1 MNTANTPDT
10 VAASADTASAIGQ
23 NDAKFSLGIDLG
35 TTHCALS
42 WVDRA
47 ASDGEKVVQGVLDIP
62 QLCGP
67 ASVEAR
73 PLLPSFLYLPHESEL
88 TAADQTLPW
97 SAAPHGMVGE
107 FARQRGAA
115 TPIRLVS
122 SAKSWLC
129 HPGVDRRAPLLPA
142 DAPPEVQRVS
152 PLAASTLYLQHLKSA
167 WDSAHPEAPF
177 DAQDITVTI
186 PASFDPAAREL
197 TAEAC
202 RAAGFQKL
210 TLLEEPQ
217 AALYS
222 WIQASGGGWRKQV
235 AHGDVI
241 LVVDVGGGTTDLSLI
256 AVLERGGSLE
266 LQRVAV
272 GEHILLGGDN
282 MDLALA
288 YGVARKL
295 AAEGKQLDAWQTRAL
310 AHGCRAAKEQLLQD
324 ENLQSVPVVV
334 PSRGAKLIGGSI
346 RTEVTRAEVLALLV
360 EGFFPQVAVSDK
372 PVTRARGA
380 LTQLGL
386 PYAQD
391 AAVTR
396 HLAAFLSRQVG
407 STEQIEGLQGT
418 QTQGASFLH
427 PTAIL
432 FNGGVLKAAQIER
445 RILDIINGWL
455 AAEGAEPA
463 RLLEGANLDL
473 AVARGAAYYGHVAAA
488 GRGVRIRGGTAQSYY
503 VGIES
508 NMPAVP
514 GMEPPISA
522 LCLAPFGMEEGT
534 EVALDTQEFG
544 LVVGESVR
552 LRFFGSSVRRA
563 DQVGTLLDFWG
574 PEELVELQ
582 EIEAHLPTEGRKNG
596 ETGGEVVPVTLHA
609 RVTDI
614 GTLEL
619 NAVPV
624 GGGERWKVEFDVRSS
639 DG

>member
-1 MNTANTPDT
+1 MSVN
-10 VAASADTASAIGQ
+10 AASNVAISPGESVTSAH
-23 NDAKFSLGIDLG
+23 FSIGIDLG

-42 WVDRA
+42 YVDRS
-47 ASDGEKVVQGVLDIP
+47 ASDGDTVVQGVLDIP
-62 QLCGP
+62 QPTGP
-67 ASVEAR
+67 ARVEAL
-73 PLLPSFLYLPHESEL
+73 PLLPSFLYLPHDSEL
-88 TAADQTLPW
+88 APGDLALPW
-97 SAAPHGMVGE
+97 DANPGFAVGE
-107 FARQRGAA
+107 FARSRGAA

-129 HPGVDRRAPLLPA
+129 HPGVDRRAPLLPT
-142 DAPPEVQRVS
+142 DAPAGVPRVS
-152 PLAASTLYLQHLKSA
+152 PLTASTRYLAHLRHA
-167 WDSAHPEAPF
+167 WDQAHPEAPF

-202 RAAGFQKL
+202 KAAGYQQL

-222 WIQASGGGWRKQV
+222 WIQASSGDWRKQV
-235 AHGDVI
+235 QHGEII

-256 AVLERGGSLE
+256 AVLERDGNLA

-310 AHGCRAAKEQLLQD
+310 AHGCRSAKEQLLAD
-324 ENLQSVPVVV
+324 DTLQSVPVVV
-334 PSRGAKLIGGSI
+334 PSRGSKLIGGSI
-346 RTEVTRAEVLALLV
+346 RTEVTRAEVLAMLV
-360 EGFFPQVAVSDK
+360 EGFFPQVAVTDK
-372 PVTRARGA
+372 PHTRARAA

-396 HLAAFLSRQVG
+396 HLAAFLARQAG
-407 STEQIEGLQGT
+407 ATEQIDGLQGT
-418 QTQGASFLH
+418 QPEGALFLH

-432 FNGGVLKAAQIER
+432 FNGGVLKAPQIAQ
-445 RILDIINGWL
+445 RIQSVINGWL
-455 AAEGAEPA
+455 AADGATPA
-463 RLLEGANLDL
+463 RLLDGANLDL
-473 AVARGAAYYGHVAAA
+473 AVARGAAYYGYVAAS

-503 VGIES
+503 VGVES
-508 NMPAVP
+508 NMPAIP
-514 GMEPPISA
+514 GMEPPMSA

-534 EVALDTQEFG
+534 EVALDAQEFG
-544 LVVGESVR
+544 LVVGEPVR
-552 LRFFGSSVRRA
+552 LRFFGSSVRRSDA
-563 DQVGTLLDFWG
+563 VGTLLDFWG

-582 EIEAHLPTEGRKNG
+582 EIELNLPAEGR
-596 ETGGEVVPVTLHA
+596 TPGEVVPVTLQA
-609 RVTDI
+609 RVSDI

-624 GGGERWKVEFDVRSS
+624 GGDERWKVELDVRAEASAT
-639 DG
+639 DA